1 MAALNSIQGLG
12 FVGSTRIVLM
22 VCASRSAVSSR
33 RAVST
38 KTAPMTSVA
47 SRADAWT
54 VSLPFGAFDLSVD
67 IHRDWQATGALPKRC
82 RWAMVL
88 AVPLLIETVTGI

>member
-22 VCASRSAVSSR
+22 VCASRSAVSSP

-47 SRADAWT
+47 STRNQNVHGSLDA
-54 VSLPFGAFDLSVD
+54 
-67 IHRDWQATGALPKRC
+67 IHQGVAAAIHIVELGLGH
-82 RWAMVL
+82 
-88 AVPLLIETVTGI
+88 GIVHVNGLEE